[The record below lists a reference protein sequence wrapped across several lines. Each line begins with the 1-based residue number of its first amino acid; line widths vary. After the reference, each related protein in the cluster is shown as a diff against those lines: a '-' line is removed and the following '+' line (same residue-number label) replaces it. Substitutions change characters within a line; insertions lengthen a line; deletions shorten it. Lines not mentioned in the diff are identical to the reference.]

1 MPLSLGPQ
9 IRIGAEMGIIGV
21 PPFPR
26 LDFVCTP
33 FLSPVYGCNN
43 SNLWA
48 QSQDGVREA
57 PGVEMGFGLLLQ
69 PHIPSLSTLAQDGG
83 DRSGVSRTRSSY
95 RLLAPCRGVDT
106 ESIASHYS
114 LSRAWELG
122 PWNFLSG
129 V

>member
-9 IRIGAEMGIIGV
+9 IRIGAEMVIIGA

-26 LDFVCTP
+26 LDLVCTP
-33 FLSPVYGCNN
+33 LVLSMVVTIPTFGPRVRMEYGRPLVLRWDL
-43 SNLWA
+43 S
-48 QSQDGVREA
+48 
-57 PGVEMGFGLLLQ
+57 FFLQ
-69 PHIPSLSTLAQDGG
+69 PHIPSLSTLAQDGSN
-83 DRSGVSRTRSSY
+83 RSGVSRTRSSY
-95 RLLAPCRGVDT
+95 RLLAPCGGVDT
-106 ESIASHYS
+106 ESIASHYP